1 MSMRNRREFLAAGAR
16 LGFGALVAGALPGV
30 TFAAAPGARPFVVVI
45 LRGALDG
52 LSAAPPYA
60 DPDYA
65 SARGPIAIARPGDT
79 HGALDLDGFF
89 GLHPAMP
96 LLKERYRAGELLVVH
111 ATASAY
117 RDRSHFDGQNVL
129 ENGGDRPSGTASGWL
144 NRALGTLAGR
154 GIDGLALGQNVPLIL
169 RGPVPVTSWAP
180 SRLPEVEPDL
190 VTRLRDLYSHDAILS
205 ARLDEATQIEALAD
219 DEKPTSSAMS
229 DGNAS
234 MVDGNAAMVDGNVAM
249 PASALG
255 GGAAAQPRAGGYQR
269 LKLIAQTAGRMLAA
283 PTGPRVAVFDATGW
297 DTHAGEGAGDGQ
309 LAARLGG
316 LDEVLDALRSGLG
329 SEWSRTAV
337 LVCTEFGRTVQV
349 NGTRG
354 TDHGTGAAAFVL
366 GGAIRGGRVLADWPG
381 LGERQRYEGRD
392 LRATTDLRA
401 VAKGLLRDH
410 LGIGESALSEVF
422 PGSERVPATRD
433 LVRA

>member
-1 MSMRNRREFLAAGAR
+1 MSMRSRREFLAAGAH
-16 LGFGALVAGALPGV
+16 LGIGALVAGTLPGV

-52 LSAAPPYA
+52 LSAVPPYG

-65 SARGPIAIARPGDT
+65 AARGPIAIARPGEAQ
-79 HGALDLDGFF
+79 GALDLDGFF
-89 GLHPAMP
+89 GLHPALP

-144 NRALGTLAGR
+144 NRALGAVPGR
-154 GIDGLALGQNVPLIL
+154 DIGGLALGQNVPLIL
-169 RGPVPVTSWAP
+169 RGPAPVTSWAP
-180 SRLPEVEPDL
+180 SRLTEVEPDL
-190 VTRLRDLYSHDAILS
+190 VARLRDLYSNDPILS
-205 ARLDEATQIEALAD
+205 ARLDEGTKIEALAD
-219 DEKPTSSAMS
+219 DEMPM
-229 DGNAS
+229 
-234 MVDGNAAMVDGNVAM
+234 NAARPTGNPAMAVDA
-249 PASALG
+249 ASGA
-255 GGAAAQPRAGGYQR
+255 GAATSPSPKVGGIER

-283 PTGPRVAVFDATGW
+283 PAGPRVAVFDATGW
-297 DTHAGEGAGDGQ
+297 DTHAGEGAGQGQ
-309 LAARLGG
+309 LASRLGG
-316 LDEVLDALRSGLG
+316 LDQVLDALRGGLG
-329 SEWSRTAV
+329 LEWSRTAV

-366 GGAIRGGRVLADWPG
+366 GGAVRGGRVLADWPG

-410 LGIGESALSEVF
+410 LGVGERSLGEVF
-422 PGSERVPATRD
+422 PGSERVPAARD

>member
-1 MSMRNRREFLAAGAR
+1 MSMRNRRQFLAAGAR
-16 LGFGALVAGALPGV
+16 LGIGALVAGALPGV
-30 TFAAAPGARPFVVVI
+30 TFAAAPGTRPFVVVI

-52 LSAAPPYA
+52 LSAVPPYR

-65 SARGPIAIARPGDT
+65 AARGPIAIARPGEP

-96 LLKERYRAGELLVVH
+96 RLLERYRAGELLVVH

-117 RDRSHFDGQNVL
+117 RERSHFDGQNVL

-144 NRALGTLAGR
+144 NRALAALAGR
-154 GIDGLALGQNVPLIL
+154 GVDGLALGQNVPLIL
-169 RGPVPVTSWAP
+169 RGPVPVSSWAP
-180 SRLPEVEPDL
+180 SRLPEIEPDL
-190 VTRLRDLYSHDAILS
+190 VTRLRDLYSNDAILS
-205 ARLDEATQIEALAD
+205 ARLDEATKIGALAD
-219 DEKPTSSAMS
+219 EEQPTDGSAPMS
-229 DGNAS
+229 IGAP
-234 MVDGNAAMVDGNVAM
+234 MTTGTPMAT
-249 PASALG
+249 
-255 GGAAAQPRAGGYQR
+255 GGARGGGYQR

-283 PTGPRVAVFDATGW
+283 PAGPRIAVFDATGW
-297 DTHAGEGAGDGQ
+297 DTHAGEGAGEGQ
-309 LAARLGG
+309 LAGRLGG
-316 LDEVLDALRSGLG
+316 LDEVLDALRGGLG
-329 SEWSRTAV
+329 SEWTRTTV

-366 GGAIRGGRVLADWPG
+366 GGAVRGGRVLADWPG

-410 LGIGESALSEVF
+410 LGIREAALAEVF
-422 PGSERVPATRD
+422 PGSASVSTAHD
-433 LVRA
+433 LIRA

>member
-1 MSMRNRREFLAAGAR
+1 MRNRRQFLVAGAQ
-16 LGFGALVAGALPGV
+16 LGLGALAAGALPGV
-30 TFAAAPGARPFVVVI
+30 TFASAPGGRPFVVVI

-52 LSAAPPYA
+52 LSAVPPYR

-65 SARGPIAIARPGDT
+65 AARGPIAIARPGET

-144 NRALGTLAGR
+144 NRALGALAGR

-180 SRLPEVEPDL
+180 SRLPEVEPEL

-219 DEKPTSSAMS
+219 DEKP
-229 DGNAS
+229 
-234 MVDGNAAMVDGNVAM
+234 
-249 PASALG
+249 ASATAG
-255 GGAAAQPRAGGYQR
+255 GGVAAQPKAGGNQR
-269 LKLIAQTAGRMLAA
+269 LKLIAETAGRMLAA
-283 PTGPRVAVFDATGW
+283 PSGPRVAVFDATGW
-297 DTHAGEGAGDGQ
+297 DTHAGEGAGEGQ
-309 LAARLGG
+309 LAGRLGG
-316 LDEVLDALRSGLG
+316 LDEVLDSLRNGLG
-329 SEWSRTAV
+329 TEWSRTAV

-366 GGAIRGGRVLADWPG
+366 GGAVRGGRVLADWPG

-410 LGIGESALSEVF
+410 LGVSESALSDVF
-422 PGSERVPATRD
+422 PGSERVSATRD

>member
-1 MSMRNRREFLAAGAR
+1 MRNRREFLAAGAK
-16 LGFGALVAGALPGV
+16 LGFSALVAGALPGV
-30 TFAAAPGARPFVVVI
+30 TFGAAPAGARPFVVVI

-52 LSAAPPYA
+52 LSAVPPYH

-65 SARGPIAIARPGDT
+65 AARGPIAIAPPGAA

-89 GLHPAMP
+89 GLHPALP
-96 LLKERYRAGELLVVH
+96 LLHDRYRDGELLVVH

-117 RDRSHFDGQNVL
+117 RERSHFDGQNVL

-144 NRALGTLAGR
+144 NRALGALSGR
-154 GIDGLALGQNVPLIL
+154 GVDGLALGQNVPLIL

-190 VTRLRDLYSHDAILS
+190 VTRLRDLYSNDATLS
-205 ARLDEATQIEALAD
+205 ARLDEATRIEALAD
-219 DEKPTSSAMS
+219 DEMPAAATMAADTRPPAGAATQTSATTQP
-229 DGNAS
+229 A
-234 MVDGNAAMVDGNVAM
+234 AAMQSGAVPPPKVGGNE
-249 PASALG
+249 
-255 GGAAAQPRAGGYQR
+255 R

-297 DTHAGEGAGDGQ
+297 DTHAGEGAGEGQ
-309 LAARLGG
+309 LAGRLGG
-316 LDEVLDALRSGLG
+316 LDQVLEALRNGLG
-329 SEWSRTAV
+329 GEWSRTAV

-366 GGAIRGGRVLADWPG
+366 GGAVRGGRVLADWPG
-381 LGERQRYEGRD
+381 LAERQRYEGRD
-392 LRATTDLRA
+392 LLATTDLRG

-410 LGIGESALSEVF
+410 LGIAERALLEVF
-422 PGSERVPATRD
+422 PGSERAPPVRD
-433 LVRA
+433 LVRV